1 VRRTLDADLAAASE
15 IVSQILLRA
24 DLPESAME
32 RRHLRLMVTDLR
44 RNSRW
49 ITLSAS
55 FPGRSVVYPWPNT
68 MMHALSIKRNDR
80 FSPDV
85 PLRAQLD
92 GCQSFHSCAK
102 PARRFGW
109 TDALPPLVTPQT
121 PWNDA

>member
-55 FPGRSVVYPWPNT
+55 FPGPKCCISLAE
-68 MMHALSIKRNDR
+68 HD
-80 FSPDV
+80 D
-85 PLRAQLD
+85 
-92 GCQSFHSCAK
+92 
-102 PARRFGW
+102 ARCV
-109 TDALPPLVTPQT
+109 DQT
-121 PWNDA
+121 Q